1 VTRCQDQ
8 QCPLEALSRDC
19 LTLLSERS
27 DLEGVGKSF
36 LQLSG
41 LGDVTARVDGHFL
54 SVGLEITLAERPSSG
69 VDWPSD
75 GGGEKGGHGKKS
87 GGEHYER
94 LE

>member
-1 VTRCQDQ
+1 
-8 QCPLEALSRDC
+8 
-19 LTLLSERS
+19 
-27 DLEGVGKSF
+27 
-36 LQLSG
+36 
-41 LGDVTARVDGHFL
+41 VDGHFL